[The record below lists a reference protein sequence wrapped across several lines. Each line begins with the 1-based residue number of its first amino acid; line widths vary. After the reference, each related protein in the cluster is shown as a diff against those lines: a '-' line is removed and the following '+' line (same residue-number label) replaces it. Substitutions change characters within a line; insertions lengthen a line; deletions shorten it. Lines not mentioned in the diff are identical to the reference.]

1 MSQNKKR
8 KKFKETK
15 IGQFLLGKSNLFRNL
30 AEIIPD
36 KGVLGALKNLIITDE
51 GLSQQDKDIALEM
64 LNLELAEF
72 ESVTRRW
79 EADAMSDSWLSKNVR
94 PLTLIFI
101 TLVYTIGFFLEYD
114 LDNINQ
120 ILLLIIGAYFGGRSF
135 EKSRNL

>member
-1 MSQNKKR
+1 M
-8 KKFKETK
+8 
-15 IGQFLLGKSNLFRNL
+15 L
-30 AEIIPD
+30 EI
-36 KGVLGALKNLIITDE
+36 
-51 GLSQQDKDIALEM
+51 DIVEI
-64 LNLELAEF
+64 

-101 TLVYTIGFFLEYD
+101 TFVYTVGFFLEYE

-135 EKSRNL
+135 EKTRT